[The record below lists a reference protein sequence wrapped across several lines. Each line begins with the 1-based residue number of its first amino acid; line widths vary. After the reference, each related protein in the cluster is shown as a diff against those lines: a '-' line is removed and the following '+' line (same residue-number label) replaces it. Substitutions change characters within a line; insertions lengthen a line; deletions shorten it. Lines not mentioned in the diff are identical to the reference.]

1 MLKYYCYYPLGASD
15 LLINFDSSQ
24 EFLEDHILLSHSQ
37 KLWVFFQ
44 DLYMKDF
51 ILKYE
56 YINFLKNP
64 LRIGSSGI
72 IILGSRGFGGGINML
87 YLYFS

>member
-1 MLKYYCYYPLGASD
+1 
-15 LLINFDSSQ
+15 
-24 EFLEDHILLSHSQ
+24 
-37 KLWVFFQ
+37 
-44 DLYMKDF
+44 MKDF